1 MILVNLTC
9 GRNPWKRASIED
21 STFKA
26 YLKNS
31 KFLSSIL
38 PISSEL
44 EIILRRVFECDPQ
57 RRITIPE
64 LRALVLGCP
73 TFTTRATLSP
83 ASPPCEVDY
92 TTEVNYNAASDH
104 ANPFQQYPT
113 SPYTPA
119 PSPPAHPITAQYSIL
134 TTASGDSSYSDDGSV
149 FSSSSTSSSS
159 SSHSEYETTAK
170 GHSFAYVCPP
180 PPSNYYGTFISVLDP
195 VQKTPMSQ
203 LFMPSVQVY

>member
-44 EIILRRVFECDPQ
+44 EIILRHVFECDPQ
-57 RRITIPE
+57 RRVTIPE
-64 LRALVLGCP
+64 LRELVIGCP
-73 TFTTRATLSP
+73 TFTTRATILR
-83 ASPPCEVDY
+83 ASPPCEVDC
-92 TTEVNYNAASDH
+92 TTEVNYDAASDH
-104 ANPFQQYPT
+104 SIPFQQYPT

-119 PSPPAHPITAQYSIL
+119 LLPPAHPVTAQYSNL
-134 TTASGDSSYSDDGSV
+134 TTASGDSSASDDGSL

-159 SSHSEYETTAK
+159 SLHSDYETASK
-170 GHSFAYVCPP
+170 GHSFAYLCPP
-180 PPSNYYGTFISVLDP
+180 PPSNYYGTIISVLDP
-195 VQKTPMSQ
+195 VQKHLMSQ
-203 LFMPSVQVY
+203 SFIPSVQVY

>member
-31 KFLSSIL
+31 NFLSSIL

-44 EIILRRVFECDPQ
+44 ETILRRVFECDPQ

-64 LRALVLGCP
+64 LRELVLGCA
-73 TFTTRATLSP
+73 TFTTRATMSP
-83 ASPPCEVDY
+83 ASPPCEGDY
-92 TTEVNYNAASDH
+92 TTKVNYDAASDH

-119 PSPPAHPITAQYSIL
+119 PSPLAHPITAQYSIL
-134 TTASGDSSYSDDGSV
+134 TTASGDSSSSDVCSV

-159 SSHSEYETTAK
+159 SSHSEYETTSK

-180 PPSNYYGTFISVLDP
+180 PPSNFYGTFISVLDP
-195 VQKTPMSQ
+195 VQKNSMSQ
-203 LFMPSVQVY
+203 FFMSSVQVY

>member
-38 PISSEL
+38 PISTEL
-44 EIILRRVFECDPQ
+44 ETILRRVFECDPQ

-64 LRALVLGCP
+64 LRELVLDCP
-73 TFTTRATLSP
+73 RFTTRTTLLP

-92 TTEVNYNAASDH
+92 TPEANYEAIPDH

-119 PSPPAHPITAQYSIL
+119 PSPPAHPITAQYSNL
-134 TTASGDSSYSDDGSV
+134 STASVGSSSSDDGSV
-149 FSSSSTSSSS
+149 FSAASTSSSS
-159 SSHSEYETTAK
+159 SSHSDYDTSPKAQ
-170 GHSFAYVCPP
+170 SFAYVCPQ
-180 PPSNYYGTFISVLDP
+180 PPSNYYGTFISALDP
-195 VQKTPMSQ
+195 VPKHPMSQ
-203 LFMPSVQVY
+203 SFMPSVQVY